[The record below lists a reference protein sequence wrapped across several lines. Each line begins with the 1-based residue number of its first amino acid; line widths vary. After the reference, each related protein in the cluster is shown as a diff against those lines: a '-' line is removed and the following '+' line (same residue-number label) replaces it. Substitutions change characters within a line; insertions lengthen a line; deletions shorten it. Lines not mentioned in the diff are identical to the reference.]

1 MISRAKAVEGRVALP
16 TTRTRPRSPLLE
28 LGMRLIR
35 EKPLGLLGA
44 FIVCTLLGVAM
55 FADVLAP

>member
-1 MISRAKAVEGRVALP
+1 MISRAKAVEGTFTQP

-28 LGMRLIR
+28 LWWRLIR

-44 FIVCTLLGVAM
+44 FIVVHAARRRD
-55 FADVLAP
+55 FR